1 MRVWVVTWHQF
12 APETFF
18 WPAQKGG
25 GGGETRASTVG
36 GSQRQWYMGDTHL
49 GALEFES
56 RCQQVV
62 VDGKQLGV
70 KVKVLD
76 LQT

>member
-1 MRVWVVTWHQF
+1 V
-12 APETFF
+12 AS
-18 WPAQKGG
+18 GG
-25 GGGETRASTVG
+25 G
-36 GSQRQWYMGDTHL
+36 HL

-62 VDGKQLGV
+62 VDGEQLGV

-76 LQT
+76 LQARRGSSARYLTAKTKQQSEKE

>member
-1 MRVWVVTWHQF
+1 
-12 APETFF
+12 
-18 WPAQKGG
+18 
-25 GGGETRASTVG
+25 
-36 GSQRQWYMGDTHL
+36 MGDTHL

-70 KVKVLD
+70 KVKVLH